1 MKIFQLKDGY
11 RYNSDSL
18 FLWDFARKN
27 CSFKASQSLLDVGC
41 GCGILGL
48 LLARDFNCALSC
60 IDIQP
65 QNCELAQINAR
76 ANDIKASIICADFFK
91 DWESGNSRISS
102 AFDEN
107 SRISSDFNENS
118 RISSDFDVKSR
129 IPSDFNENSRIPS
142 AFDENSRIPS
152 NFNENSRISSQGFHR
167 SQGFERII
175 CNPPF
180 YDFGGENKNAHK
192 NTSRNAS
199 SFDISAFASKCSKLL
214 APKGEL
220 VLCYDARLIDRLL
233 QALLEAGLKPIK
245 LAFLHSK
252 PSKSANVVL
261 VVAKK
266 GVKSPLCVFGSLF
279 ACNDS
284 GAHTDFAKEVF
295 IRADLT
301 SVDLII

>member
-1 MKIFQLKDGY
+1 MKLFQLKDGY

-65 QNCELAQINAR
+65 QNCELAQMNAQ
-76 ANDIKASIICADFFK
+76 ANGIKASIICADFFK
-91 DWESGNSRISS
+91 DWESGNSV
-102 AFDEN
+102 EN
-107 SRISSDFNENS
+107 SAGNS
-118 RISSDFDVKSR
+118 AGNFG
-129 IPSDFNENSRIPS
+129 IPSQSCQRNQI
-142 AFDENSRIPS
+142 
-152 NFNENSRISSQGFHR
+152 
-167 SQGFERII
+167 FERII

-252 PSKSANVVL
+252 PSKPANVVL

-266 GVKSPLCVFGSLF
+266 GAKSPLCVFGSLF
-279 ACNDS
+279 ACNES
-284 GAHTDFAKEVF
+284 GTHSDFAKEVF
-295 IRADLT
+295 IKADLI
-301 SVDLII
+301 SVDLQALI

>member
-1 MKIFQLKDGY
+1 MKLFQLKDGY

-65 QNCELAQINAR
+65 QNCELAQINAQ

-91 DWESGNSRISS
+91 DWESGNSRI
-102 AFDEN
+102 
-107 SRISSDFNENS
+107 
-118 RISSDFDVKSR
+118 
-129 IPSDFNENSRIPS
+129 PSDFNENSRIPS
-142 AFDENSRIPS
+142 QN
-152 NFNENSRISSQGFHR
+152 
-167 SQGFERII
+167 FERII

-199 SFDISAFASKCSKLL
+199 SFDISAFASKCYKLL

-220 VLCYDARLIDRLL
+220 VLCYDARLVDRLL
-233 QALLEAGLKPIK
+233 QALLQAGLKPIK

-252 PSKSANVVL
+252 PSKPANVVL

-266 GVKSPLCVFGSLF
+266 GAKSPLCVFGSLF
-279 ACNDS
+279 ACNES
-284 GAHTDFAKEVF
+284 GTHSDFAKEVF
-295 IRADLT
+295 IKADII
-301 SVDLII
+301 SVDLQALI

>member
-1 MKIFQLKDGY
+1 MKLFQLKDGY

-60 IDIQP
+60 IDIQS
-65 QNCELAQINAR
+65 QNCELAQMNAQ

-91 DWESGNSRISS
+91 DWESGNFRIPSN
-102 AFDEN
+102 FDEN
-107 SRISSDFNENS
+107 F
-118 RISSDFDVKSR
+118 R
-129 IPSDFNENSRIPS
+129 IPSDFDGNFRIP
-142 AFDENSRIPS
+142 NS
-152 NFNENSRISSQGFHR
+152 
-167 SQGFERII
+167 FERII

-220 VLCYDARLIDRLL
+220 VLCYDARLVDRLL

-252 PSKSANVVL
+252 PSKPANVVL

-266 GVKSPLCVFGSLF
+266 GAKSPLCVFGSLF
-279 ACNDS
+279 ACNES
-284 GAHTDFAKEVF
+284 GTHSDFAKEVF
-295 IRADLT
+295 IKADLI
-301 SVDLII
+301 SVDLQALI

>member
-1 MKIFQLKDGY
+1 MKLFQLKDGY

-65 QNCELAQINAR
+65 QNCQLAQINAG

-91 DWESGNSRISS
+91 DWESGNSI
-102 AFDEN
+102 
-107 SRISSDFNENS
+107 IP
-118 RISSDFDVKSR
+118 SDFDEKSR
-129 IPSDFNENSRIPS
+129 IPSQGFQE
-142 AFDENSRIPS
+142 
-152 NFNENSRISSQGFHR
+152 SQGFQR

-199 SFDISAFASKCSKLL
+199 SFDISVFASKCSKLL

-252 PSKSANVVL
+252 PSKPANVVL

-266 GVKSPLCVFGSLF
+266 GAKSPLCVFGSLF
-279 ACNDS
+279 ACNEN

-295 IRADLT
+295 IQADLT

>member
-1 MKIFQLKDGY
+1 MKLFQLKDGY

-65 QNCELAQINAR
+65 QNCELAQMNAG
-76 ANDIKASIICADFFK
+76 ANGIKASIICADFFK
-91 DWESGNSRISS
+91 DWESGNSVGNS
-102 AFDEN
+102 AGNSKEN
-107 SRISSDFNENS
+107 SAGNS
-118 RISSDFDVKSR
+118 AGNFR
-129 IPSDFNENSRIPS
+129 IP
-142 AFDENSRIPS
+142 
-152 NFNENSRISSQGFHR
+152 

-220 VLCYDARLIDRLL
+220 VLCYDARLVDRLL

-252 PSKSANVVL
+252 PSKPAKIVL

-266 GVKSPLCVFGSLF
+266 GAKSPLCVFGSLF
-279 ACNDS
+279 ACNEN

-295 IRADLT
+295 IQADLT
-301 SVDLII
+301 SVDFII

>member
-1 MKIFQLKDGY
+1 MKLFQLKDGY

-65 QNCELAQINAR
+65 QNCELAQINAG

-91 DWESGNSRISS
+91 DWESGNSAGNSK
-102 AFDEN
+102 EN
-107 SRISSDFNENS
+107 SVGNS
-118 RISSDFDVKSR
+118 AGNFR
-129 IPSDFNENSRIPS
+129 IPSLN
-142 AFDENSRIPS
+142 
-152 NFNENSRISSQGFHR
+152 
-167 SQGFERII
+167 FERII

-220 VLCYDARLIDRLL
+220 VLCYDARLVDRLL

-252 PSKSANVVL
+252 PSKPANVVL

-266 GVKSPLCVFGSLF
+266 GAKSPLCVFGSLF
-279 ACNDS
+279 ACNES
-284 GAHTDFAKEVF
+284 GTHSDFAKEVF
-295 IRADLT
+295 IKADLI
-301 SVDLII
+301 SVDLQALI

>member
-1 MKIFQLKDGY
+1 MKLFQLKDGY

-48 LLARDFNCALSC
+48 LLVRDFNCTLSC

-65 QNCELAQINAR
+65 QNCELAQINAQ

-91 DWESGNSRISS
+91 DWESGNSAGNSK
-102 AFDEN
+102 EN
-107 SRISSDFNENS
+107 SAGNS
-118 RISSDFDVKSR
+118 AGNFG
-129 IPSDFNENSRIPS
+129 IPSQN
-142 AFDENSRIPS
+142 
-152 NFNENSRISSQGFHR
+152 
-167 SQGFERII
+167 FERII

-220 VLCYDARLIDRLL
+220 VLCYDARLVDRLL
-233 QALLEAGLKPIK
+233 QALLEVGLKPIK

-252 PSKSANVVL
+252 PSKPANIVL

-266 GVKSPLCVFGSLF
+266 GAKSPLCVFGSLF
-279 ACNDS
+279 ACNES
-284 GAHTDFAKEVF
+284 GTHSDFAKEVF
-295 IRADLT
+295 IKADLT
-301 SVDLII
+301 SVDLQALI

>member
-1 MKIFQLKDGY
+1 MKLFQLKDGY

-65 QNCELAQINAR
+65 QNCELAQMNAQ
-76 ANDIKASIICADFFK
+76 ANGIKASIICADFFK
-91 DWESGNSRISS
+91 DWESGNSV
-102 AFDEN
+102 EN
-107 SRISSDFNENS
+107 SAGNS
-118 RISSDFDVKSR
+118 AGNFG
-129 IPSDFNENSRIPS
+129 IPSQSCQRNQS
-142 AFDENSRIPS
+142 
-152 NFNENSRISSQGFHR
+152 
-167 SQGFERII
+167 FERII

-192 NTSRNAS
+192 NTSRNAG

-220 VLCYDARLIDRLL
+220 VLCYDARLVDRLF

-252 PSKSANVVL
+252 PSKPANVVL

-266 GVKSPLCVFGSLF
+266 GAKSPLCVFGSLF
-279 ACNDS
+279 ACNES
-284 GAHTDFAKEVF
+284 GTHSDFAKEVF
-295 IRADLT
+295 IKADLI
-301 SVDLII
+301 SVDLQALI

>member
-65 QNCELAQINAR
+65 QNCELAQINAE

-102 AFDEN
+102 D
-107 SRISSDFNENS
+107 
-118 RISSDFDVKSR
+118 
-129 IPSDFNENSRIPS
+129 
-142 AFDENSRIPS
+142 FDENSRIPS
-152 NFNENSRISSQGFHR
+152 QN
-167 SQGFERII
+167 FERII

-180 YDFGGENKNAHK
+180 YDFGGENKNSHK

-220 VLCYDARLIDRLL
+220 VLCYDARLVDRLL

-252 PSKSANVVL
+252 PSKPANVVL

-266 GVKSPLCVFGSLF
+266 GAKSPLCVFGSLF
-279 ACNDS
+279 ACNES
-284 GAHTDFAKEVF
+284 GTHSDFAKEVF
-295 IRADLT
+295 IKADLI
-301 SVDLII
+301 SVDLQALI

>member
-65 QNCELAQINAR
+65 QNCELAQINAG

-91 DWESGNSRISS
+91 DWESGNSAGNSK
-102 AFDEN
+102 EN
-107 SRISSDFNENS
+107 SAGNS
-118 RISSDFDVKSR
+118 AGNFR
-129 IPSDFNENSRIPS
+129 IPSQS
-142 AFDENSRIPS
+142 
-152 NFNENSRISSQGFHR
+152 
-167 SQGFERII
+167 FERII

-220 VLCYDARLIDRLL
+220 VLCYDARLVDRLL

-252 PSKSANVVL
+252 PSKPANVVL

-266 GVKSPLCVFGSLF
+266 GAKSPLCVFGSLF
-279 ACNDS
+279 ACNES
-284 GAHTDFAKEVF
+284 GTHSDFAKEVF
-295 IRADLT
+295 IKADLI
-301 SVDLII
+301 SVDLQALI

>member
-1 MKIFQLKDGY
+1 MKLFQLKDGY

-65 QNCELAQINAR
+65 QNCELAQINAQ

-91 DWESGNSRISS
+91 DWESGNSAGNSK
-102 AFDEN
+102 EN
-107 SRISSDFNENS
+107 SAGNS
-118 RISSDFDVKSR
+118 AGNFR
-129 IPSDFNENSRIPS
+129 IPSQN
-142 AFDENSRIPS
+142 
-152 NFNENSRISSQGFHR
+152 
-167 SQGFERII
+167 FERII

-220 VLCYDARLIDRLL
+220 VLCYDARLVDRLL
-233 QALLEAGLKPIK
+233 QALLQAGLKPIK

-252 PSKSANVVL
+252 PSKPANVVL

-266 GVKSPLCVFGSLF
+266 GAKSPLCVFGSLF
-279 ACNDS
+279 ACNES
-284 GAHTDFAKEVF
+284 GTHSDFAKEIF
-295 IRADLT
+295 IKADLI
-301 SVDLII
+301 SVDLQALI

>member
-1 MKIFQLKDGY
+1 MKLFQLKDGY

-65 QNCELAQINAR
+65 QNCELAQMNAQ
-76 ANDIKASIICADFFK
+76 ANDIKASIICADFFE
-91 DWESGNSRISS
+91 DWESGNSRI
-102 AFDEN
+102 
-107 SRISSDFNENS
+107 
-118 RISSDFDVKSR
+118 
-129 IPSDFNENSRIPS
+129 PSN
-142 AFDENSRIPS
+142 FDENSRIPS
-152 NFNENSRISSQGFHR
+152 QSFQR

-220 VLCYDARLIDRLL
+220 VLCYDARLVDRLL

-252 PSKSANVVL
+252 PSKPANVVL

-266 GVKSPLCVFGSLF
+266 GAKSPLCVFGSLF
-279 ACNDS
+279 ACNES
-284 GAHTDFAKEVF
+284 GTHSDFAKEVF
-295 IRADLT
+295 IKADLI

>member
-1 MKIFQLKDGY
+1 MKLFQLKDGY

-65 QNCELAQINAR
+65 QNCELAQINAK

-91 DWESGNSRISS
+91 DWESGNSVGNSK
-102 AFDEN
+102 EN
-107 SRISSDFNENS
+107 SVGNS
-118 RISSDFDVKSR
+118 AGNFG
-129 IPSDFNENSRIPS
+129 IPSLN
-142 AFDENSRIPS
+142 
-152 NFNENSRISSQGFHR
+152 
-167 SQGFERII
+167 FERII

-220 VLCYDARLIDRLL
+220 VLCYDARLVDRLL
-233 QALLEAGLKPIK
+233 QALLQAGLKPIK

-252 PSKSANVVL
+252 PSKPANVVL

-266 GVKSPLCVFGSLF
+266 GAKSPLCVFGSLF
-279 ACNDS
+279 ACNES
-284 GAHTDFAKEVF
+284 GTHSDFAKEVF
-295 IRADLT
+295 IKADLI
-301 SVDLII
+301 SVDLQALI

>member
-65 QNCELAQINAR
+65 QNCELAQINAG

-91 DWESGNSRISS
+91 DWESGNSRI
-102 AFDEN
+102 
-107 SRISSDFNENS
+107 
-118 RISSDFDVKSR
+118 
-129 IPSDFNENSRIPS
+129 PSN
-142 AFDENSRIPS
+142 FDENSRIPS
-152 NFNENSRISSQGFHR
+152 NFDGNFRIPSLN
-167 SQGFERII
+167 FERII

-233 QALLEAGLKPIK
+233 QALLKAGLKPIK

-252 PSKSANVVL
+252 PSKPANVVL

-266 GVKSPLCVFGSLF
+266 GAKSPLCVFGSLF
-279 ACNDS
+279 ACNES
-284 GAHTDFAKEVF
+284 GTHSDFAKEVF
-295 IRADLT
+295 IQADLT

>member
-1 MKIFQLKDGY
+1 MKLFQLKDGY

-65 QNCELAQINAR
+65 QNCQLAQINAE

-91 DWESGNSRISS
+91 DWESGNSVGNSK
-102 AFDEN
+102 EN
-107 SRISSDFNENS
+107 SVGNS
-118 RISSDFDVKSR
+118 AGNFR
-129 IPSDFNENSRIPS
+129 IPSIT
-142 AFDENSRIPS
+142 
-152 NFNENSRISSQGFHR
+152 
-167 SQGFERII
+167 FERII

-220 VLCYDARLIDRLL
+220 VLCYDARLVDRLL

-266 GVKSPLCVFGSLF
+266 GAKSPLCVFGSLF
-279 ACNDS
+279 ACNES
-284 GAHTDFAKEVF
+284 GTHSDFAKEVF
-295 IRADLT
+295 IKADLI

>member
-1 MKIFQLKDGY
+1 MKLFQLKDGY

-65 QNCELAQINAR
+65 QNCELAQINAQ

-91 DWESGNSRISS
+91 NWESGNSAGNSK
-102 AFDEN
+102 EN
-107 SRISSDFNENS
+107 SAGNS
-118 RISSDFDVKSR
+118 AGNFR
-129 IPSDFNENSRIPS
+129 IP
-142 AFDENSRIPS
+142 
-152 NFNENSRISSQGFHR
+152 

-220 VLCYDARLIDRLL
+220 VLCYDARLVDRLL
-233 QALLEAGLKPIK
+233 QALLQAGLKPIK

-252 PSKSANVVL
+252 PSKPANVVL
-261 VVAKK
+261 AVAKK
-266 GVKSPLCVFGSLF
+266 GAKSPLCVFGSLF
-279 ACNDS
+279 ACNES
-284 GAHTDFAKEVF
+284 GTHSDFAKEVF
-295 IRADLT
+295 IKADLI
-301 SVDLII
+301 SVDLQALI

>member
-1 MKIFQLKDGY
+1 MKLFQLKDGY

-65 QNCELAQINAR
+65 QNCELAQINAQ

-91 DWESGNSRISS
+91 DWESGNSAGNSK
-102 AFDEN
+102 EN
-107 SRISSDFNENS
+107 SVGNS
-118 RISSDFDVKSR
+118 AGNFR
-129 IPSDFNENSRIPS
+129 IPSQS
-142 AFDENSRIPS
+142 
-152 NFNENSRISSQGFHR
+152 
-167 SQGFERII
+167 FERII

-220 VLCYDARLIDRLL
+220 VLCYDARLVDRLL

-252 PSKSANVVL
+252 PSKPANVVL

-266 GVKSPLCVFGSLF
+266 GAKSPLCVFGSLF
-279 ACNDS
+279 ACNES
-284 GAHTDFAKEVF
+284 GTHSDFAKEVF
-295 IRADLT
+295 IKADLI

>member
-1 MKIFQLKDGY
+1 MKLFQLKDGY

-48 LLARDFNCALSC
+48 LLVRDFNCALSC

-65 QNCELAQINAR
+65 QNCELAQINAQ

-91 DWESGNSRISS
+91 DWESGNSAGNSK
-102 AFDEN
+102 EN
-107 SRISSDFNENS
+107 SAGNS
-118 RISSDFDVKSR
+118 AGNFR
-129 IPSDFNENSRIPS
+129 IPSQS
-142 AFDENSRIPS
+142 
-152 NFNENSRISSQGFHR
+152 
-167 SQGFERII
+167 FERII

-220 VLCYDARLIDRLL
+220 VLCYDARLVDRLL

-252 PSKSANVVL
+252 PSKSANIVL

-266 GVKSPLCVFGSLF
+266 GAKSPLCVFGSLF
-279 ACNDS
+279 ACNES
-284 GAHTDFAKEVF
+284 GTHSDFAKEVF
-295 IRADLT
+295 IKADLI

>member
-1 MKIFQLKDGY
+1 MKLFQLKDGY

-65 QNCELAQINAR
+65 QNCELAQMNAQ

-91 DWESGNSRISS
+91 DWESGNSRI
-102 AFDEN
+102 
-107 SRISSDFNENS
+107 
-118 RISSDFDVKSR
+118 
-129 IPSDFNENSRIPS
+129 PSDFNEN
-142 AFDENSRIPS
+142 FRIPS
-152 NFNENSRISSQGFHR
+152 NFDGNFRIPSLN
-167 SQGFERII
+167 FERII

-199 SFDISAFASKCSKLL
+199 SFDISAFASKCFKLL

-220 VLCYDARLIDRLL
+220 VLCYDARLVDRLL

-252 PSKSANVVL
+252 PSKPANVVL

-266 GVKSPLCVFGSLF
+266 GAKSPLCVFGSLF
-279 ACNDS
+279 ACNES
-284 GAHTDFAKEVF
+284 GTHSDFAKEVF
-295 IRADLT
+295 IKADLI
-301 SVDLII
+301 SVDLQALI

>member
-65 QNCELAQINAR
+65 QNCELAQINAQ

-91 DWESGNSRISS
+91 DWESGNSAGNS
-102 AFDEN
+102 AGNFG
-107 SRISSDFNENS
+107 
-118 RISSDFDVKSR
+118 
-129 IPSDFNENSRIPS
+129 IPSQSCQRNQI
-142 AFDENSRIPS
+142 
-152 NFNENSRISSQGFHR
+152 
-167 SQGFERII
+167 FERII

-220 VLCYDARLIDRLL
+220 VLCYDARLVDRLL

-252 PSKSANVVL
+252 PSKPANVVL

-266 GVKSPLCVFGSLF
+266 GAKSPLCVFGSLF
-279 ACNDS
+279 ACNES
-284 GAHTDFAKEVF
+284 GTHSDFAKEVF
-295 IRADLT
+295 IKADLI

>member
-1 MKIFQLKDGY
+1 MKLFQLKDGY

-27 CSFKASQSLLDVGC
+27 CSFKANQSLLDVGC

-65 QNCELAQINAR
+65 QNCELAQMNAQ

-91 DWESGNSRISS
+91 DWESGNSAGNSVGNS
-102 AFDEN
+102 KEN
-107 SRISSDFNENS
+107 SAGNF
-118 RISSDFDVKSR
+118 R
-129 IPSDFNENSRIPS
+129 IPSQS
-142 AFDENSRIPS
+142 
-152 NFNENSRISSQGFHR
+152 
-167 SQGFERII
+167 FERII

-220 VLCYDARLIDRLL
+220 VLCYDARLVDRLL

-252 PSKSANVVL
+252 PSKPANVVL

-266 GVKSPLCVFGSLF
+266 GAKSPLCVFGSLF
-279 ACNDS
+279 ACNES
-284 GAHTDFAKEVF
+284 GTHSDFAKEVF
-295 IRADLT
+295 IKADLT

>member
-1 MKIFQLKDGY
+1 MKLFQLKDGY

-65 QNCELAQINAR
+65 QNCELAQINAQ

-91 DWESGNSRISS
+91 DWESGNSVGNSK
-102 AFDEN
+102 EN
-107 SRISSDFNENS
+107 SAGNF
-118 RISSDFDVKSR
+118 R
-129 IPSDFNENSRIPS
+129 IP
-142 AFDENSRIPS
+142 
-152 NFNENSRISSQGFHR
+152 

-199 SFDISAFASKCSKLL
+199 NFDISAFASKCSKLL

-220 VLCYDARLIDRLL
+220 VLCYDARLVDRLL

-252 PSKSANVVL
+252 PSKPAKIVL

-266 GVKSPLCVFGSLF
+266 GAKSPLCVFGSLF
-279 ACNDS
+279 ACNES
-284 GAHTDFAKEVF
+284 GTHSDFAKEVF
-295 IRADLT
+295 IKADLI

>member
-1 MKIFQLKDGY
+1 MKLFQLKDGY

-65 QNCELAQINAR
+65 QNCELAQINAG
-76 ANDIKASIICADFFK
+76 ANGIKASIICADFFK
-91 DWESGNSRISS
+91 DWESGNSAGNSK
-102 AFDEN
+102 EN
-107 SRISSDFNENS
+107 SAGNSVGNFKENS
-118 RISSDFDVKSR
+118 VGNSAGNFG
-129 IPSDFNENSRIPS
+129 IPSQSCQRNQI
-142 AFDENSRIPS
+142 
-152 NFNENSRISSQGFHR
+152 
-167 SQGFERII
+167 FERII

-220 VLCYDARLIDRLL
+220 VLCYDARLVDRLL

-252 PSKSANVVL
+252 PSKPANVVL

-266 GVKSPLCVFGSLF
+266 GAKSPLCVFGSLF
-279 ACNDS
+279 ACNES
-284 GAHTDFAKEVF
+284 GTHSDFAKEVF
-295 IRADLT
+295 IKADLI
-301 SVDLII
+301 SVDLQALI

>member
-1 MKIFQLKDGY
+1 MKLFQLKDGY

-65 QNCELAQINAR
+65 QNCELAQMNAQ

-91 DWESGNSRISS
+91 DWESGNSVGNS
-102 AFDEN
+102 AGNSKEN
-107 SRISSDFNENS
+107 SAGNF
-118 RISSDFDVKSR
+118 R
-129 IPSDFNENSRIPS
+129 IP
-142 AFDENSRIPS
+142 
-152 NFNENSRISSQGFHR
+152 

-220 VLCYDARLIDRLL
+220 VLCYDARLVDRLL

-252 PSKSANVVL
+252 PSKPANVVL

-266 GVKSPLCVFGSLF
+266 GAKSPLCVFGSLF
-279 ACNDS
+279 ACNES
-284 GAHTDFAKEVF
+284 GTHSDFAKEIF
-295 IRADLT
+295 IKADLT

>member
-1 MKIFQLKDGY
+1 MKLFQLKDGY

-48 LLARDFNCALSC
+48 LLARDFTCALSC

-91 DWESGNSRISS
+91 DWESGNSRI
-102 AFDEN
+102 
-107 SRISSDFNENS
+107 
-118 RISSDFDVKSR
+118 
-129 IPSDFNENSRIPS
+129 PSD
-142 AFDENSRIPS
+142 FDENSRIP
-152 NFNENSRISSQGFHR
+152 IQGFR
-167 SQGFERII
+167 KNQGFQGSQSFERII

-252 PSKSANVVL
+252 PSKPANVVL

-266 GVKSPLCVFGSLF
+266 GAKSPLCVFGSLF
-279 ACNDS
+279 ACNES
-284 GAHTDFAKEVF
+284 GTHSDFAKEVF
-295 IRADLT
+295 IKADLI

>member
-1 MKIFQLKDGY
+1 MKLFQLKDGY

-65 QNCELAQINAR
+65 QNCELAQMNAQ
-76 ANDIKASIICADFFK
+76 ANGIKASIICADFFK
-91 DWESGNSRISS
+91 DWESGNSV
-102 AFDEN
+102 EN
-107 SRISSDFNENS
+107 SAGNFG
-118 RISSDFDVKSR
+118 
-129 IPSDFNENSRIPS
+129 IPSQSCQRNQS
-142 AFDENSRIPS
+142 
-152 NFNENSRISSQGFHR
+152 
-167 SQGFERII
+167 FERII

-220 VLCYDARLIDRLL
+220 VLCYDARLVDRLL

-252 PSKSANVVL
+252 PSKPANVVL

-266 GVKSPLCVFGSLF
+266 GAKSPLCVFGSLF
-279 ACNDS
+279 ACNES
-284 GAHTDFAKEVF
+284 GTHSDFAKEVF
-295 IRADLT
+295 IKADLI

>member
-1 MKIFQLKDGY
+1 MKLFQLKDGY

-65 QNCELAQINAR
+65 QNCELAQINAG

-91 DWESGNSRISS
+91 DWESGNSAGNSK
-102 AFDEN
+102 EN
-107 SRISSDFNENS
+107 SAGNS
-118 RISSDFDVKSR
+118 AGNFG
-129 IPSDFNENSRIPS
+129 IPSQSCQRNQI
-142 AFDENSRIPS
+142 
-152 NFNENSRISSQGFHR
+152 
-167 SQGFERII
+167 FERII

-220 VLCYDARLIDRLL
+220 VLCYDARLVDRLL

-252 PSKSANVVL
+252 PSKPANVVL

-266 GVKSPLCVFGSLF
+266 GAKSPLCVFGSLF
-279 ACNDS
+279 ACNES
-284 GAHTDFAKEVF
+284 GTHSDFAKEVF
-295 IRADLT
+295 IKADLT

>member
-1 MKIFQLKDGY
+1 M
-11 RYNSDSL
+11 
-18 FLWDFARKN
+18 
-27 CSFKASQSLLDVGC
+27 
-41 GCGILGL
+41 GL

-65 QNCELAQINAR
+65 QNCELAQINAQ

-91 DWESGNSRISS
+91 DWESGNSRI
-102 AFDEN
+102 
-107 SRISSDFNENS
+107 
-118 RISSDFDVKSR
+118 
-129 IPSDFNENSRIPS
+129 PSDFNENSRIPS
-142 AFDENSRIPS
+142 KSF
-152 NFNENSRISSQGFHR
+152 QR

-252 PSKSANVVL
+252 PSKPANVVL

-266 GVKSPLCVFGSLF
+266 GAKSPLCVFGSLF
-279 ACNDS
+279 ACNES
-284 GAHTDFAKEVF
+284 GTHSDFAKEVF
-295 IRADLT
+295 IKADLI
-301 SVDLII
+301 SVDLQALI

>member
-1 MKIFQLKDGY
+1 MKLFQLKDGY

-65 QNCELAQINAR
+65 QNCQLAQINAG
-76 ANDIKASIICADFFK
+76 ANGIKASIICADFFK
-91 DWESGNSRISS
+91 DWESGNSAGNSVGN
-102 AFDEN
+102 FKEN
-107 SRISSDFNENS
+107 SAGNS
-118 RISSDFDVKSR
+118 AGNFR
-129 IPSDFNENSRIPS
+129 IPSQN
-142 AFDENSRIPS
+142 
-152 NFNENSRISSQGFHR
+152 
-167 SQGFERII
+167 FERII

-220 VLCYDARLIDRLL
+220 VLCYDARLVDRLL

-252 PSKSANVVL
+252 PSKPANVVL

-266 GVKSPLCVFGSLF
+266 GAKSPLCVFGSLF
-279 ACNDS
+279 ACNES
-284 GAHTDFAKEVF
+284 GAHSDFAKEVF
-295 IRADLT
+295 IKADLI

>member
-1 MKIFQLKDGY
+1 MKLFQLKDGY

-65 QNCELAQINAR
+65 QNCELAQMNAQ
-76 ANDIKASIICADFFK
+76 ANGIKASIICADFFK
-91 DWESGNSRISS
+91 DWESGNSV
-102 AFDEN
+102 EN
-107 SRISSDFNENS
+107 SAGNS
-118 RISSDFDVKSR
+118 AGNFG
-129 IPSDFNENSRIPS
+129 IPSQSCQRNQI
-142 AFDENSRIPS
+142 
-152 NFNENSRISSQGFHR
+152 
-167 SQGFERII
+167 FERII

-199 SFDISAFASKCSKLL
+199 SFDISAFASKCFKLL
-214 APKGEL
+214 APQGEL
-220 VLCYDARLIDRLL
+220 VLCYDARLVDRLL
-233 QALLEAGLKPIK
+233 QALLQAGLKPIK

-252 PSKSANVVL
+252 PSKPANVVL

-266 GVKSPLCVFGSLF
+266 GAKSPLCVFGSLF
-279 ACNDS
+279 ACNES
-284 GAHTDFAKEVF
+284 GTHSDFAKEIF
-295 IRADLT
+295 IKADLI
-301 SVDLII
+301 SVDLQALI

>member
-65 QNCELAQINAR
+65 QNCELAQINAG

-91 DWESGNSRISS
+91 DWESGNSRI
-102 AFDEN
+102 
-107 SRISSDFNENS
+107 
-118 RISSDFDVKSR
+118 
-129 IPSDFNENSRIPS
+129 PSDFNENSRIPS
-142 AFDENSRIPS
+142 
-152 NFNENSRISSQGFHR
+152 QGFQR
-167 SQGFERII
+167 NQSFERII

-192 NTSRNAS
+192 NTSRNAG

-233 QALLEAGLKPIK
+233 QALLKAGLKPIK

-252 PSKSANVVL
+252 PSKPANVVL

-266 GVKSPLCVFGSLF
+266 GAKSPLCVFGSLF
-279 ACNDS
+279 ACNEN

-295 IRADLT
+295 IQADLT

>member
-1 MKIFQLKDGY
+1 MKLFQLKDGY

-65 QNCELAQINAR
+65 QNCELAQMNAQ
-76 ANDIKASIICADFFK
+76 ANGIKASIICADFFK
-91 DWESGNSRISS
+91 DWESGNSV
-102 AFDEN
+102 EN
-107 SRISSDFNENS
+107 SAGNS
-118 RISSDFDVKSR
+118 AGNFG
-129 IPSDFNENSRIPS
+129 IPSQSCQRNQI
-142 AFDENSRIPS
+142 
-152 NFNENSRISSQGFHR
+152 
-167 SQGFERII
+167 FERII

-220 VLCYDARLIDRLL
+220 VLCYDARLVDRLL
-233 QALLEAGLKPIK
+233 QALLEVGLKPIK

-252 PSKSANVVL
+252 PSKPANVVL

-266 GVKSPLCVFGSLF
+266 GAKSPLCVFGSLF
-279 ACNDS
+279 ACNES
-284 GAHTDFAKEVF
+284 GAHSDFAKEVF
-295 IRADLT
+295 IKADLI

>member
-1 MKIFQLKDGY
+1 MNLFQLKDGY

-65 QNCELAQINAR
+65 QNCELAQINAQ

-91 DWESGNSRISS
+91 DWESGNSAGNSK
-102 AFDEN
+102 EN
-107 SRISSDFNENS
+107 SVGNS
-118 RISSDFDVKSR
+118 AGNFR
-129 IPSDFNENSRIPS
+129 IP
-142 AFDENSRIPS
+142 
-152 NFNENSRISSQGFHR
+152 

-199 SFDISAFASKCSKLL
+199 SFDISAFTSKCSKLL

-220 VLCYDARLIDRLL
+220 VLCYDARLVDRLL
-233 QALLEAGLKPIK
+233 QALLQAGLKPIK

-252 PSKSANVVL
+252 PSKPANVVL

-266 GVKSPLCVFGSLF
+266 GAKSPLCVFGSLF
-279 ACNDS
+279 ACNES
-284 GAHTDFAKEVF
+284 GTHSDFAKEVF
-295 IRADLT
+295 IKADLI
-301 SVDLII
+301 SVDLQALI

>member
-1 MKIFQLKDGY
+1 MKLFQLKDGY

-65 QNCELAQINAR
+65 QNCELAQINAQ

-91 DWESGNSRISS
+91 DWESGNSRI
-102 AFDEN
+102 
-107 SRISSDFNENS
+107 
-118 RISSDFDVKSR
+118 
-129 IPSDFNENSRIPS
+129 PSDFNENSRIPS
-142 AFDENSRIPS
+142 KSF
-152 NFNENSRISSQGFHR
+152 QR

-220 VLCYDARLIDRLL
+220 VLCYDARLVDRLL

-252 PSKSANVVL
+252 PSKPANVVL

-266 GVKSPLCVFGSLF
+266 GAKSPLCVFGSLF
-279 ACNDS
+279 ACNEN
-284 GAHTDFAKEVF
+284 GAHSDFAKEVF
-295 IRADLT
+295 IQADLT

>member
-65 QNCELAQINAR
+65 QNCQLAQINAG

-91 DWESGNSRISS
+91 DWESGNSRI
-102 AFDEN
+102 
-107 SRISSDFNENS
+107 
-118 RISSDFDVKSR
+118 
-129 IPSDFNENSRIPS
+129 PSN
-142 AFDENSRIPS
+142 FDENSRIPS
-152 NFNENSRISSQGFHR
+152 QSCQRNQS
-167 SQGFERII
+167 FERII

-252 PSKSANVVL
+252 PSKPANVVL

-266 GVKSPLCVFGSLF
+266 GAKSPLCVFGSLF
-279 ACNDS
+279 ACNES
-284 GAHTDFAKEVF
+284 GTHSDFAKEVF
-295 IRADLT
+295 IKADLI

>member
-1 MKIFQLKDGY
+1 MKLFQLKDGY

-65 QNCELAQINAR
+65 QNCELAQINAG

-91 DWESGNSRISS
+91 DWESGNSAGNSK
-102 AFDEN
+102 EN
-107 SRISSDFNENS
+107 SAGNS
-118 RISSDFDVKSR
+118 AGNFG
-129 IPSDFNENSRIPS
+129 IPSQSCQRNQI
-142 AFDENSRIPS
+142 
-152 NFNENSRISSQGFHR
+152 
-167 SQGFERII
+167 FERII

-220 VLCYDARLIDRLL
+220 VLCYDARLVDRLL

-252 PSKSANVVL
+252 PSKPANVVL

-266 GVKSPLCVFGSLF
+266 GAKSPLCVFGSLF
-279 ACNDS
+279 ACNES
-284 GAHTDFAKEVF
+284 GTHSDFAKEVF
-295 IRADLT
+295 IKADLI

>member
-91 DWESGNSRISS
+91 DWESGNSRI
-102 AFDEN
+102 
-107 SRISSDFNENS
+107 
-118 RISSDFDVKSR
+118 
-129 IPSDFNENSRIPS
+129 PSN
-142 AFDENSRIPS
+142 FDENSRIPS
-152 NFNENSRISSQGFHR
+152 KSFQR
-167 SQGFERII
+167 SQSFERII

-252 PSKSANVVL
+252 PSKPANVVL

-266 GVKSPLCVFGSLF
+266 GAKSPLCVFGSLF
-279 ACNDS
+279 ACNES
-284 GAHTDFAKEVF
+284 GTHSDFAKEVF
-295 IRADLT
+295 IQADLT

>member
-1 MKIFQLKDGY
+1 MKLFQLKDGY

-65 QNCELAQINAR
+65 QNCELAQINAQE
-76 ANDIKASIICADFFK
+76 NDIKASIICADFFK
-91 DWESGNSRISS
+91 DWESGNSRI
-102 AFDEN
+102 
-107 SRISSDFNENS
+107 
-118 RISSDFDVKSR
+118 
-129 IPSDFNENSRIPS
+129 PSDFNENSRIPS
-142 AFDENSRIPS
+142 NFDENFRIP
-152 NFNENSRISSQGFHR
+152 

-199 SFDISAFASKCSKLL
+199 SFDISAFTSKCSKLL

-220 VLCYDARLIDRLL
+220 VLCYDARLVDRLL
-233 QALLEAGLKPIK
+233 QALLQAGLKPIK

-252 PSKSANVVL
+252 PSKPANIVL

-266 GVKSPLCVFGSLF
+266 GAKSPLCVFGSLF
-279 ACNDS
+279 ACNES
-284 GAHTDFAKEVF
+284 GTHSDFAKEVF
-295 IRADLT
+295 IKADLI
-301 SVDLII
+301 SVDLQALI

>member
-1 MKIFQLKDGY
+1 MKLFQLKDGY

-65 QNCELAQINAR
+65 QNCQLAQMNAQ

-91 DWESGNSRISS
+91 DWESGNS
-102 AFDEN
+102 AGNFG
-107 SRISSDFNENS
+107 
-118 RISSDFDVKSR
+118 
-129 IPSDFNENSRIPS
+129 IPSQSCQRNQI
-142 AFDENSRIPS
+142 
-152 NFNENSRISSQGFHR
+152 
-167 SQGFERII
+167 FERII

-252 PSKSANVVL
+252 PSKPANVVL

-266 GVKSPLCVFGSLF
+266 GAKSPLCVFGSLF
-279 ACNDS
+279 ACNES
-284 GAHTDFAKEVF
+284 GTHSDFAKEVF
-295 IRADLT
+295 IKADLT